1 MDTIDFSTNR
11 IWKNWQN
18 PFSDSEIDNKLKDGW
33 KEYSPCFT
41 EYFSDKSELAELENL
56 ARELKEDQTET
67 IIVVGM
73 GGSVLGTKAIKHY
86 FSPYSDKLFFWEASH
101 PQLLRKAGH
110 LAEIKNAVFLWV
122 SKSGDTLEANANL
135 SLFRQFFPD
144 IPVYYITAYPEKLKS
159 MDVPEKNII
168 KMPEK
173 LSGRYSVISSASVL
187 PGFFLGADMNEFMNG
202 FMAAN
207 EKWGIGIPINENTA
221 KLTAM
226 QYYQLLNAN
235 FHSVVFWVYA
245 DELIEWGRWLKHLWA
260 ESLGKSPHV
269 HALPVLTQGP
279 EDQHSMLQYFQDGP
293 NSFIHTFIHTNSYGF
308 HDTVIPDLPVGPH
321 SGKSQWEILRS
332 EMKSMES
339 ILTNKNR
346 PVSEFNLPGIYSGKN
361 PEEWYKDSNLRILGR
376 WMGFW
381 MYVVTYLGI
390 LFDVNPVNQP
400 AIESGKDN
408 CINYLTDKNNQ
419 PDPTQNVFY
428 I

>member
-18 PFSDSEIDNKLKDGW
+18 PFSDSEIDRKIIEGWKKYKPCFVDYYSDDYEMNQLQKIAQNLKD
-33 KEYSPCFT
+33 
-41 EYFSDKSELAELENL
+41 DK
-56 ARELKEDQTET
+56 TET

-144 IPVYYITAYPEKLKS
+144 IPVYYITAHPEKIKEL
-159 MDVPEKNII
+159 DILPEKII
-168 KMPEK
+168 SMPKM
-173 LSGRYSVISSASVL
+173 LSGRNSVVSSASIL
-187 PGFFLGADMNEFMNG
+187 PGFFLGADMNEFMKG
-202 FMAAN
+202 FHMAL
-207 EKWGIGIPINENTA
+207 EKWGQGIPINENTA

-245 DELIEWGRWLKHLWA
+245 DELLEWGRWLKHLWA
-260 ESLGKSPHV
+260 ESLGKNSHV
-269 HALPVLTQGP
+269 RALPILAQGP
-279 EDQHSMLQYFQDGP
+279 EDQHTMLQYFHDGP

-308 HDTVIPDLPVGPH
+308 HDTVIPDIPAGPQA
-321 SGKSQWEILRS
+321 GKSQWEILQS
-332 EMKSMES
+332 EMKSMEKL
-339 ILTNKNR
+339 LTERNR

-361 PEEWYKDSNLRILGR
+361 SEEWYKDSNLYVLGR

-381 MYVVTYLGI
+381 MYVVSYLGI
-390 LFDVNPVNQP
+390 LFDVNPVDQP
-400 AIESGKDN
+400 AIESGKN
-408 CINYLTDKNNQ
+408 SCIHYLTDKDNQ